1 VVKLE
6 LERKEN
12 NMLPLIALGGLGALG
27 AKKLFKKK
35 KGTEVSGGFLGPQKF
50 VEAMRKKQMA
60 TTNAKSGGY
69 MKSKKKGKNRRDGC
83 AMRGKTRGR
92 MV

>member
-1 VVKLE
+1 
-6 LERKEN
+6 
-12 NMLPLIALGGLGALG
+12 MLPLIALGGLGALG

-35 KGTEVSGGFLGPQKF
+35 GNKGFAGVLDPKKLAE
-50 VEAMRKKQMA
+50 EAMKKKQMA
-60 TTNAKSGGY
+60 TINAKSGGY

-83 AMRGKTRGR
+83 AIRGKTRGR

>member
-1 VVKLE
+1 
-6 LERKEN
+6 
-12 NMLPLIALGGLGALG
+12 MLPLIALGGLGALG
-27 AKKLFKKK
+27 AKKLA
-35 KGTEVSGGFLGPQKF
+35 E
-50 VEAMRKKQMA
+50 EAMKKKQMA

-69 MKSKKKGKNRRDGC
+69 MKAKKKGKNRRDGC